1 MLLFGDKYG
10 YLIMCERNF
19 QSAEKKHKL
28 FRGEV
33 KGLAFVYDPVNIA
46 KQYVIVLGDDAQPQ
60 YSETTT
66 EKYQP
71 LYFVKV
77 SSVCTSV
84 VTPHITISFSSL
96 FSQIYAASDLV
107 RPVHVLNATLNDALA
122 TTFAVLHDGQQIAVG
137 FDNGAVILFAGKY
150 LQEVSSTPIRNAAYT
165 TLLTSHAYPVTS
177 LHFCEVPSKRGV
189 DRRVRLFAVFGVPD
203 APVMDLSQD
212 RAGEQGTVFTRP
224 PDPGL
229 NGEDPKY
236 AGVLIFDTSLV
247 TGGNTDLA
255 TQAKHTVRVLD
266 ERGAPSKC
274 ATFMRGQSELVVA
287 RSEAVYNYSVEDKGG
302 ALAIPGEKLCI
313 CSGTRLPTELYS
325 LCTWLSKARRQCRTE
340 YPYVAFSFGCYL
352 SSYPRFVVIDLFPC
366 VMLSPADTIV
376 LRCLWPHTVGRYT
389 LVVSVEE
396 RTAVPVV
403 AAGISSADGE
413 VPTYLKPKR
422 PMVNIYDLKNK
433 ILCGTLK
440 KYHLPMSDRVLF
452 AMSDGGVVYLLT
464 TSGQIVRFRE
474 KDTHRKL
481 DVLLTQSSPP
491 LYSLAI
497 VLAAEEQLEPAEIMK
512 LYKVKVFAVST
523 AT

>member
-84 VTPHITISFSSL
+84 VTPLITISFSSL
-96 FSQIYAASDLV
+96 FLKIYGASDLV
-107 RPVHVLNATLNDALA
+107 RPLHVLNATLNDALA

-189 DRRVRLFAVFGVPD
+189 DRRVRLFAVFDVPD

-266 ERGAPSKC
+266 ERGAPAKC

-313 CSGTRLPTELYS
+313 CSGTRLPTALNDSCTCAERLVYLVVERVAS
-325 LCTWLSKARRQCRTE
+325 LQPNIHMLLAFSVVVYRCSLTS
-340 YPYVAFSFGCYL
+340 YPYL
-352 SSYPRFVVIDLFPC
+352 SIDLY
-366 VMLSPADTIV
+366 
-376 LRCLWPHTVGRYT
+376 R
-389 LVVSVEE
+389 
-396 RTAVPVV
+396 
-403 AAGISSADGE
+403 SSHD
-413 VPTYLKPKR
+413 
-422 PMVNIYDLKNK
+422 
-433 ILCGTLK
+433 
-440 KYHLPMSDRVLF
+440 
-452 AMSDGGVVYLLT
+452 
-464 TSGQIVRFRE
+464 
-474 KDTHRKL
+474 
-481 DVLLTQSSPP
+481 
-491 LYSLAI
+491 
-497 VLAAEEQLEPAEIMK
+497 
-512 LYKVKVFAVST
+512 
-523 AT
+523 